1 MENKSI
7 IRDYA
12 KRLRLHHLS
21 TRMDEMILRAQ
32 QDKPSYLEFLRDML
46 EQEVRSREERDFTRR
61 LSQAHLPARHD
72 LDLFDF
78 NFNSGIDRMQ
88 MKQLRELTWLEQS
101 YNVILMGPSGTGK
114 TFIAAGLV
122 YEAVKNGLKA
132 YLLSM
137 EEIITILRMR
147 DLSPTAMM
155 SYNKLL
161 KADLIAIDDIMLLPV
176 GKEEAV
182 GFFNLINQLYEKTSV
197 IITTNKAPTEWAE
210 VLEDTVLT
218 TALLDR
224 LLYRCEIV
232 KLEGTSYRLENR
244 KTIFKKNDKPK

>member
-1 MENKSI
+1 MENKEI

-12 KRLRLHHLS
+12 KRLRLHYLD
-21 TRMDEMILRAQ
+21 TKLDDFLLRAQ
-32 QDKPSYLEFLRDML
+32 QDKPTYQEFLKDIL
-46 EQEVRSREERDFTRR
+46 NWEVKSREDRDYTRR
-61 LSQAHLPARHD
+61 LSAAHLPTRHD

-78 NFNSGIDRMQ
+78 NYNSGIDRMQ

-122 YEAVKNGLKA
+122 YEAVRNGLKA
-132 YLLSM
+132 YLMSM
-137 EEIITILRMR
+137 EEIISIIRMR
-147 DLSPTAMM
+147 DLSPSAMTA
-155 SYNKLL
+155 YNRIL

-210 VLEDTVLT
+210 VMEDSVLT

-224 LLYRCEIV
+224 LLYRCEII
-232 KLEGTSYRLENR
+232 KLEGASYRLENR
-244 KTIFKKNDKPK
+244 KTIFNKNDK

>member
-1 MENKSI
+1 MENKNI

-12 KRLRLHHLS
+12 KRLRLHHLGN
-21 TRMDEMILRAQ
+21 RMDEMILRAQ
-32 QDKPSYLEFLRDML
+32 QDKPSYLEFLRDIL

-78 NFNSGIDRMQ
+78 NFNSGINRMQ